1 MRAATS
7 DVQAALEKLSEGQTI
22 TYKLP
27 ETFGSEFA
35 HIQRNPE
42 GKGKNYTMTL
52 EKTEGGKPTG
62 KKTVFMEHDSPRFV
76 ASWINRFWGEKV

>member
-1 MRAATS
+1 MRAQTQ
-7 DVQAALEKLSEGQTI
+7 DVQTALDKLSEGQTV

-42 GKGKNYTMTL
+42 GKGKKYTLTL
-52 EKTEGGKPTG
+52 EKTEASKPTG
-62 KKTVFMEHDSPRFV
+62 KKTVFMEHNSSRFV
-76 ASWINRFWGEKV
+76 ANWVHQF